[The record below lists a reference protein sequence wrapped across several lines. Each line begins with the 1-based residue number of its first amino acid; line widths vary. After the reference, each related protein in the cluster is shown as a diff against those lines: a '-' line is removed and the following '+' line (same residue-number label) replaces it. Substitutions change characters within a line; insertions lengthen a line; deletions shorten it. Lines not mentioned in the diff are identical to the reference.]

1 MSNNIDTRLLDNE
14 EKKTL
19 ANLLWRYYYEKKK
32 MLNALPTR
40 RYVRVRD
47 GLSYEDECKERD
59 RRVAGINDAFSILMY
74 ELEIYDG
81 VDVGDAVRQKE
92 EDILLA
98 KTR

>member
-19 ANLLWRYYYEKKK
+19 ANLLWRYFYEKK
-32 MLNALPTR
+32 MLDALPTR
-40 RYVRVRD
+40 SYIRVRD
-47 GLSYEDECKERD
+47 GLSYEDECKERN
-59 RRVAGINDAFSILMY
+59 RRAAGINDAFSILMY
-74 ELEIYDG
+74 ELEIYDQ

-92 EDILLA
+92 DIPPV

>member
-19 ANLLWRYYYEKKK
+19 ANLLWRYYYEKK

-40 RYVRVRD
+40 SYIRD
-47 GLSYEDECKERD
+47 GFSYEDECKERN
-59 RRVAGINDAFSILMY
+59 RRAAGINDAFSILMY

-92 EDILLA
+92 DNPLV

>member
-1 MSNNIDTRLLDNE
+1 MSNNLDTRLLDNE

-19 ANLLWRYYYEKKK
+19 ANLLWRYFYEKK
-32 MLNALPTR
+32 MLNAIPN
-40 RYVRVRD
+40 RYRSYEK
-47 GLSYEDECKERD
+47 LSYEDECKERN

-81 VDVGDAVRQKE
+81 VDVYCAVEQKE
-92 EDILLA
+92 DIPLV

>member
-19 ANLLWRYYYEKKK
+19 ANLLWRYYYEKKT
-32 MLNALPTR
+32 LNALPIR
-40 RYVRVRD
+40 SYRFE
-47 GLSYEDECKERD
+47 GLSYEDERKERH
-59 RRVAGINDAFSILMY
+59 RRVADIDDAFSTLMY
-74 ELEIYDG
+74 ELEIYDQ
-81 VDVGDAVRQKE
+81 VDVGSAVRQK

>member
-19 ANLLWRYYYEKKK
+19 ANLLWRYFYEKK

-40 RYVRVRD
+40 SYRFDRR
-47 GLSYEDECKERD
+47 SYEDECKERH
-59 RRVAGINDAFSILMY
+59 RRVANIDDAFSTFMY

-81 VDVGDAVRQKE
+81 VDVYCAVGQKE
-92 EDILLA
+92 DIPLV

>member
-1 MSNNIDTRLLDNE
+1 MSNNLDTRLLDNE

-19 ANLLWRYYYEKKK
+19 ANLLWRYFYEKKT
-32 MLNALPTR
+32 LNALPTR
-40 RYVRVRD
+40 SYIRVRD
-47 GLSYEDECKERD
+47 GLSYEDECKERN
-59 RRVAGINDAFSILMY
+59 RRAAGINDAFSILMY

-92 EDILLA
+92 DISLV

>member
-1 MSNNIDTRLLDNE
+1 MSNNLDTRLLDNE

-19 ANLLWRYYYEKKK
+19 ANLLWRYFYEKK
-32 MLNALPTR
+32 MLDTLPTR
-40 RYVRVRD
+40 SYRFDR
-47 GLSYEDECKERD
+47 LSYEDECKERN
-59 RRVAGINDAFSILMY
+59 RRVANIDDAFSTLMY

-92 EDILLA
+92 DILLA

>member
-19 ANLLWRYYYEKKK
+19 ANLLWRYYYEKK

-40 RYVRVRD
+40 SYRFDRR
-47 GLSYEDECKERD
+47 SYEDECKERNK
-59 RRVAGINDAFSILMY
+59 RVADINDAFSILMY
-74 ELEIYDG
+74 ELEIYDQ
-81 VDVGDAVRQKE
+81 VDVDDAVRQKE
-92 EDILLA
+92 DIPLV